1 MVWIF
6 GKKKE
11 KKKQKFEDV
20 EMEDFLSEHEK
31 KVMRAQAKIEDSFT
45 SVQITEQ
52 LLEKFKELQQKYFDD
67 LSQLEQKYKQR
78 MQEYEQQINMLKAE
92 NEALRQQYMKALEA
106 LGIELKRIV
115 DKLDKAITEKST
127 EKKTTWW

>member
-11 KKKQKFEDV
+11 KKKKFDEV
-20 EMEDFLSEHEK
+20 EMEDFLAEHER
-31 KVMRAQAKIEDSFT
+31 KVLKAQAKIEDSFT

-52 LLEKFKELQQKYFDD
+52 LLDKFKELQQKYFDD
-67 LSQLEQKYKQR
+67 LSQIEQKYKQR

-92 NEALRQQYMKALEA
+92 NEALRQSYMRALEA
-106 LGIELKRIV
+106 IGIELKKIV
-115 DKLDKAITEKST
+115 DKLEKAISEKT

>member
-11 KKKQKFEDV
+11 KKKQKFDEV
-20 EMEDFLSEHEK
+20 EMEDFLTEHER
-31 KVMRAQAKIEDSFT
+31 KVLKAQAKIEDSFT

-67 LSQLEQKYKQR
+67 LNQIEQKYKQK
-78 MQEYEQQINMLKAE
+78 MQEYEQQINMLKVE
-92 NEALRQQYMKALEA
+92 NETLRQQYMKALEA

-115 DKLDKAITEKST
+115 DKLERTTSEKT